1 MHTELMTSD
10 IETLAQEVEAHEDFK
25 VLRRF
30 IPKNVYD
37 GGVPLGPLLKGIV
50 LDTETTGRDVE
61 KDAIIELG
69 MVVFE
74 FCPVTGR
81 IYRVLDVYDELE
93 DPGFPIPEAASAVNH
108 ITDEMVAGKRLD
120 DQRVIDLVSD
130 ADIIIAHNAS
140 FDRPLCEKRFPV
152 FIDKAWACSL
162 NQIDWEAEGLP
173 KKLEYLV
180 TSFGMFY
187 EAHRAEMDCHAVL
200 EVLNRVLPKSG
211 QRAMKLLYDKHAHCE
226 MLAYAMD
233 TKFETKDILKERG
246 YSWSGGDNGKPKAWY
261 VRLTEEAYQAE
272 LDWLAASIYNFR
284 KFLVNCEA
292 VDASSRYSRR
302 SKGIEPRWVVPVK
315 PGTGN
320 AGHVPVAAPPVSD
333 RDAQRLKLSEEAH
346 AKCEERL
353 PDDVV
358 PPVPAATPEGVPS
371 GAPVIKGA
379 FPEPPDTVVR
389 GVSREGKSFVLSP
402 AGVVVVEEKS
412 KSVLSGSSGN

>member
-1 MHTELMTSD
+1 MQTELMTSD
-10 IETLAQEVEAHEDFK
+10 IEALAQAVEAHSDFQ

-30 IPKNVYD
+30 IPKRVYD
-37 GGVPLGPLLKGIV
+37 GGAPMGPLLKGIV
-50 LDTETTGRDVE
+50 LDTETTGRDVD

-93 DPGFPIPEAASAVNH
+93 DPGFPIPVEASAVNH

-120 DQRVIDLVSD
+120 DQRVIDLVAD

-162 NQIDWEAEGLP
+162 KQIDWEGEGLP

-211 QRAMKLLYDKHAHCE
+211 QRAMKLLYDKHSHVE
-226 MLAYAMD
+226 KLVYAMD

-261 VRLTEEAYQAE
+261 IRLADENYQAE
-272 LDWLAASIYNFR
+272 VEWLTERVYNYR
-284 KFLVNCEA
+284 KFLLNHEP
-292 VDASSRYSRR
+292 VDAISRYSRR
-302 SKGIEPRWVVPVK
+302 SKGITPGWVVPVK
-315 PGTGN
+315 PVVEGS
-320 AGHVPVAAPPVSD
+320 PVAVVTPPVKDSLTMQ
-333 RDAQRLKLSEEAH
+333 RELADAAH
-346 AKCEERL
+346 IRCDDRL

-358 PPVPAATPEGVPS
+358 PVAAAPVVAATGASGV
-371 GAPVIKGA
+371 
-379 FPEPPDTVVR
+379 
-389 GVSREGKSFVLSP
+389 
-402 AGVVVVEEKS
+402 
-412 KSVLSGSSGN
+412 